1 MKLPAP
7 LEAVIEA
14 LQQLPGVGAKS
25 AQRMALH
32 LLKEGPQAM
41 DHLGSLLH
49 HAAEKVGF
57 CERCGAFAEVGIH
70 EGGPPGRSASSASP
84 LGLPHADSGPSP
96 ESSPG
101 LCPVCADPHRDPSVL
116 MVVAEAS
123 NVLSFERSGHF
134 RGRFHVLGGLISPLK
149 GLGPD
154 QLRIR
159 ELLKRLEDGAVTE
172 IVLATNPTLDG
183 EATAAW
189 LARILEPVGVR
200 ISRIGVG
207 LPIGSDLEYA
217 DDLTLD
223 RALEGRRQ
231 V

>member
-7 LEAVIEA
+7 LEAVVEA

-32 LLKEGPQAM
+32 LLKEGPHAM
-41 DHLGSLLH
+41 KHLGDLLH
-49 HAAEKVGF
+49 HAAGKVGF
-57 CERCGAFAEVGIH
+57 CGRCGAFADAE
-70 EGGPPGRSASSASP
+70 
-84 LGLPHADSGPSP
+84 
-96 ESSPG
+96 
-101 LCPVCADPHRDPSVL
+101 LCPVCADPRRDPAVL

-134 RGRFHVLGGLISPLK
+134 RGRYHVLGGLISPLK
-149 GLGPD
+149 GIGPD

>member
-1 MKLPAP
+1 MKLPGP
-7 LEAVIEA
+7 LEAVVEA
-14 LQQLPGVGAKS
+14 LQKLPGVGAKS

-41 DHLGSLLH
+41 GHLAELLH
-49 HAAEKVGF
+49 HAAERVGF
-57 CERCGAFAEVGIH
+57 CARCGAFADAE
-70 EGGPPGRSASSASP
+70 
-84 LGLPHADSGPSP
+84 
-96 ESSPG
+96 
-101 LCPVCADPHRDPSVL
+101 LCPVCADPRRDPSVL

-134 RGRFHVLGGLISPLK
+134 RGRYHVLGGLISPLK
-149 GLGPD
+149 GVGPD
-154 QLRIR
+154 QLRVR
-159 ELLKRLEDGAVTE
+159 DLLKRLEDGAVLE

-200 ISRIGVG
+200 VSRIGVG
-207 LPIGSDLEYA
+207 LPIGADLEYA

-223 RALEGRRQ
+223 RALEGRRK

>member
-7 LEAVIEA
+7 LEAVVEA
-14 LQQLPGVGAKS
+14 LQSLPGIGAKS

-32 LLKEGPQAM
+32 LLKEGPQSM
-41 DHLGSLLH
+41 EHLADLLRQ
-49 HAAEKVGF
+49 AAEKVGF
-57 CERCGAFAEVGIH
+57 CEQCGGFTDQPRCSICVN
-70 EGGPPGRSASSASP
+70 PQ
-84 LGLPHADSGPSP
+84 
-96 ESSPG
+96 
-101 LCPVCADPHRDPSVL
+101 RDPNVL
-116 MVVAEAS
+116 VVVAEAS

-134 RGRFHVLGGLISPLK
+134 HGRYHVLGGLISPLK
-149 GLGPD
+149 GVGPD

-159 ELLKRLEDGAVTE
+159 ELLRRLEDGQVKE

-183 EATAAW
+183 ESTAVW
-189 LARILEPVGVR
+189 LARILEPLGLG
-200 ISRIGVG
+200 ISRIGLG

-223 RALEGRRQ
+223 RALQGRRP

>member
-7 LEAVIEA
+7 LEAVVEA
-14 LQQLPGVGAKS
+14 LQRLPGVGAKS

-41 DHLGSLLH
+41 GHLADLLH
-49 HAAEKVGF
+49 HAADRVGF
-57 CERCGAFAEVGIH
+57 CARCGAFADG
-70 EGGPPGRSASSASP
+70 A
-84 LGLPHADSGPSP
+84 
-96 ESSPG
+96 
-101 LCPVCADPHRDPSVL
+101 LCQVCADPRRDPSVL

-134 RGRFHVLGGLISPLK
+134 RGRYHVLGGLISPLK
-149 GLGPD
+149 GVGPD

-159 ELLKRLEDGAVTE
+159 ELLRRLEDGAVQE

-200 ISRIGVG
+200 VSRIGVG
-207 LPIGSDLEYA
+207 LPIGADLEYA

-223 RALEGRRQ
+223 RALEGRRK